1 MDARQKLFTVIGI
14 KGRQGEASGVFS
26 KQMGMGEGSKDIL
39 GKEMTT
45 PRVTV
50 KRRRED
56 SM

>member
-45 PRVTV
+45 PNH
-50 KRRRED
+50 
-56 SM
+56 